1 MLYPLNKNLAQQPAG
16 MTLVMAL
23 LLLTVMMSSAL
34 ALGQFI
40 VRELR
45 MSLNST
51 NAIAA
56 FYAADS
62 GLEKALFYLKYGVDN
77 SNLTIFDGLT
87 SSPFTMGS
95 AGASFSYGS
104 ATTTSPIPQGGTHT
118 YTVFDISTSSPGT
131 LPGSINIIDPS
142 GNVNN
147 IDWGPNILGLNYSY
161 KVYWKVEGCF
171 PNHAS
176 DKLEVANVSFANNFS
191 DVRNDSNILICNCNY
206 GSDWCD
212 DAVSQ
217 FNMSDNRYYS
227 FSFRPLDAP
236 VEELSFDVF
245 EGANPIGVKSEAFI
259 DVLGNYH
266 NASYSLQAKIPALNV
281 ISGVFSYIIFSE
293 QPLIKNP

>member
-1 MLYPLNKNLAQQPAG
+1 MSDQLQRKLVQQSAG

-34 ALGQFI
+34 ALGRFI
-40 VRELR
+40 VSELK

-51 NAIAA
+51 NAINA

-77 SNLTIFDGLT
+77 SNLAIFDSLT
-87 SSPFTMGS
+87 STPFTMGS
-95 AGASFSYGS
+95 AGASYSYRS
-104 ATTTSPIPQGGTHT
+104 ATTTSPSPRSGAHT

-142 GNVNN
+142 GNVND
-147 IDWGPNILGLNYSY
+147 IDWGPNSLGLAYSY
-161 KVYWKVEGCF
+161 KVYWKVKNCF

-176 DKLEVANVSFANNFS
+176 DKLEVSHTSFANNFS
-191 DVRNDSNILICNCNY
+191 NVRNDSNILICNCGY

-212 DAVSQ
+212 NSVSQ
-217 FNMSDNRYYS
+217 FNMSDDRYYN
-227 FSFRPLDAP
+227 FSFRPLDGP
-236 VEELSFDVF
+236 VAELSFDVF
-245 EGANPIGVKSEAFI
+245 EDINPIGVKSEAFI
-259 DVLGNYH
+259 DVQGNYH
-266 NASYSLQAKIPALNV
+266 NASYSLQAKLPALNV

-293 QPLIKNP
+293 QPIIKNP